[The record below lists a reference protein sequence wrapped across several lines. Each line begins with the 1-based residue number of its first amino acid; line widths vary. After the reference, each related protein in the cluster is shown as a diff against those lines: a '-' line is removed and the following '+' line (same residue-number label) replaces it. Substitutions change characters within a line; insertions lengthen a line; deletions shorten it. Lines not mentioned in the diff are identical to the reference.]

1 MFRKFVALLTVFFVC
16 PTVSDAVQCYSCTS
30 CPIPFVP
37 STSRIRSSCSQCEIS
52 QTLVN
57 FQVQSE
63 TRGCVSV
70 CTPQNNVVRGFGAR
84 TDCCSTHLCN
94 EKYNTSNPRSLFNF
108 TLLGLITI
116 SLSKIQM

>member
-1 MFRKFVALLTVFFVC
+1 MFRKFVALLTVFSVC
-16 PTVSDAVQCYSCTS
+16 LSVTDAVQCYSCTS

-37 STSRIRSSCSQCEIS
+37 TTSVIRSSCSQCEIS

-63 TRGCVSV
+63 TRGCVAV
-70 CTPQNNVVRGFGAR
+70 CTPQNNVIRGFGAR

-94 EKYNTSNPRSLFNF
+94 EKYNTSNRHSPFNF
-108 TLLGLITI
+108 ALIGLITI
-116 SLSKIQM
+116 SLLKIQL